1 MDKVVLDGTEYVKAS
16 AVAKQF
22 HYTSDYIGQLCRAKK
37 VDARLVGRTW
47 FVNPDSIEDHKQTK
61 QKKDIAP
68 TKKPTRDD
76 DIASKVKINRVEVEA
91 PLKNKT
97 VKATALHE
105 QDSTAAHQVEIRSAP
120 TISYHQDAETLLP
133 TLKTEKKTN
142 AVQDE
147 QEPTTPSVKRF
158 LHVEPAS
165 AKKLKIAKTKQ
176 KEVSFN
182 PTELPDVALSGK
194 LKVYTYDDI
203 STVSDET
210 VSPDVPQETP
220 VEESTTEETSV
231 PIHIEDDLSVSDETA
246 TVAQVEYVPPS
257 VWVRLMPLAAT
268 SFAVITSF
276 ALLSVAAEVTVF
288 DAAST
293 SNLSFE
299 IEQFL
304 QLFAR

>member
-1 MDKVVLDGTEYVKAS
+1 
-16 AVAKQF
+16 
-22 HYTSDYIGQLCRAKK
+22 
-37 VDARLVGRTW
+37 
-47 FVNPDSIEDHKQTK
+47 
-61 QKKDIAP
+61 
-68 TKKPTRDD
+68 
-76 DIASKVKINRVEVEA
+76 
-91 PLKNKT
+91 LKNKT